1 MDSNHLPLV
10 KCSTPGCGWAAADA
24 VYVIAEYVPREHAGT
39 VEALGGVG
47 TLGADGLVG
56 TIVCAA
62 CEETISEHLAGQG
75 PEWRADALDSRYHV
89 ATVGGYPLV
98 RLAVDDR
105 VVRLDC
111 AETREE
117 MAEGLADMPYD
128 EYGVDWDENATDSYV
143 QRAYGDYGDE
153 PGDVTVRIGLDP
165 STHLWWIDE
174 GDDAEREH
182 YGPYATRAQAEAK
195 MDECLAKDESAEEV
209 Q

>member
-10 KCSTPGCGWAAADA
+10 KCATSGCGWAAADA
-24 VYVIAEYVPREHAGT
+24 VYVIAECVPREHAGT

-62 CEETISEHLAGQG
+62 CEEMISEHLARQG

-89 ATVGGYPLV
+89 ATVGGCPLV
-98 RLAVDDR
+98 RLAADDR
-105 VVRLDC
+105 VIRLDC
-111 AETREE
+111 AKTREE

-128 EYGVDWDENATDSYV
+128 EYGVDWDEDATDSYV
-143 QRAYGDYGDE
+143 QRTYGDDGDL
-153 PGDVTVRIGLDP
+153 PGDITVRIGLDP
-165 STHLWWIDE
+165 TTHFWWIDE
-174 GDDAEREH
+174 GDDAERVH

-195 MDECLAKDESAEEV
+195 MDECLAKDESV
-209 Q
+209 